1 MLPAATL
8 AATLASALAFALAF
22 ALALPLAGPPAFAPA
37 VARPFAGAASVVVS
51 NDRVPPGATRPALPV
66 AAPVTTGADRL
77 FTPEY
82 APLVRGKRVA
92 LVANHSARL
101 ADGTHLAD
109 ALVREPGV
117 RLVALFGMEYDIRS
131 NDYSVARDGETAI
144 DRATGLPKH
153 NLYGEQHKPTRQQL
167 QGVEVI
173 VFDIQEVGAR
183 FYEHINILG
192 FVMEAAAE
200 QGIAVVVLDR
210 PNPITA
216 RVPDGFV
223 TDREALF
230 RFGSYASVPVVHA
243 MTMGELARLYNG
255 ERLLR
260 GGGTVALTVVPMTGW
275 TRGMWYDETGLAWR
289 KPSPNLLTLESLI
302 AYVGTCLFEAVNVS
316 EGRGTDHPFELI
328 GAPWLDHA
336 GVVALLRPLR
346 LPGVAFDTVHFT
358 PQRQPFHGR
367 PPEMAGQSL
376 PGIRV
381 RITDRDLVAP
391 YRVGVAM
398 LWAVHRLH
406 AAQLVWNDA
415 VLDRLVATPRLK
427 AMLQEGRT
435 PTEIFESWR
444 DEVAS
449 FERRRAPYLLYR

>member
-1 MLPAATL
+1 MPL
-8 AATLASALAFALAF
+8 AVS
-22 ALALPLAGPPAFAPA
+22 LALILLLAPPAPIVAA
-37 VARPFAGAASVVVS
+37 GDARADARPRSFAHA
-51 NDRVPPGATRPALPV
+51 

-77 FTPEY
+77 FTEY
-82 APLVRGKRVA
+82 GHLVRGKRVA

-109 ALVREPGV
+109 ALHRHPDV

-131 NDYSVARDGETAI
+131 NDYSVARDPETTI
-144 DRATGLPKH
+144 DRATGVPKH
-153 NLYGEQHKPTRQQL
+153 NLYGEHHKPTAQQL
-167 QGVEVI
+167 HGVEVI

-200 QGIAVVVLDR
+200 QAIPVVVLDR
-210 PNPITA
+210 PNPITG
-216 RVPDGFV
+216 RRPDGFV
-223 TDREALF
+223 TDSATRF
-230 RFGSYASVPVVHA
+230 RFGSYAPVPVVHA

-260 GGGTVALTVVPMTGW
+260 GGRTATLEVVPMTGW
-275 TRGMWYDETGLAWR
+275 TRAMWYDETGLAWR
-289 KPSPNLLTLESLI
+289 KPSPNLLTLESLV

-336 GVVALLRPLR
+336 GVVALLQGLR

-358 PQRQPFHGR
+358 PEQQPYHGR

-376 PGIRV
+376 PGIRLRV
-381 RITDRDLVAP
+381 TDRDAVAP

-398 LWAVHRLH
+398 LWAVRRRH

-427 AMLQEGRT
+427 AMLADGRT
-435 PTEIFESWR
+435 PSEIFAAWAG
-444 DEVAS
+444 EVAA